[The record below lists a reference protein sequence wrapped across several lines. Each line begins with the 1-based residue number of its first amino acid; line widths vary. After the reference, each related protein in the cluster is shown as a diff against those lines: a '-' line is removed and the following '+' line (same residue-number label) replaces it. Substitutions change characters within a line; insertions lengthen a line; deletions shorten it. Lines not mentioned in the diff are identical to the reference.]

1 MEPTGLPAVLEPLA
15 FLLGTWSGTGRGAY
29 PTVEDFVYDE
39 RLTIAWGGKP
49 RLRYAQETW
58 VDGAPSHAEV
68 GYLRPVD
75 GGAELVLAHPSGVAE
90 VSDGPVHGTR
100 LELASRAVIATP
112 TAKEVRE
119 LRRVYERRDDA
130 LWYRIDMA
138 AVGQP
143 LGFHLEATLRREP
156 AASGTD
162 A

>member
-1 MEPTGLPAVLEPLA
+1 MDVGGVPPVLEPLA

-29 PTVEDFVYDE
+29 PTVEDFAYDE
-39 RLTIAWGGKP
+39 QLTFAWAGKP
-49 RLRYAQETW
+49 VLRYTQQTW

-68 GYLRPVD
+68 GYVRPVD

-90 VSDGPVHGTR
+90 VSDGTLHGTR

-119 LRRVYERRDDA
+119 LRRVYERRVDT

-143 LGFHLEATLRREP
+143 LAFHLEATLHRQP
-156 AASGTD
+156 DPTAAER
-162 A
+162 